1 MTNKIQI
8 VLHFPTDPLVPLYL
22 TIFQS
27 AAITFTP
34 QCPYQTLQ
42 NKIPN
47 IARVSPK
54 PNPLPKTIV
63 LVSYLATFNENSKSY
78 IETTLQR
85 NSYNIYTETGLNI
98 NSTIKTNKSIT
109 RNIWSLFFWN
119 FNFSGLSSWPG

>member
-8 VLHFPTDPLVPLYL
+8 VLHFPTNPLVPLYL

-34 QCPYQTLQ
+34 QCPFQTLQ

-63 LVSYLATFNENSKSY
+63 LVSSLATFNENSKSY

-109 RNIWSLFFWN
+109 RNIWSLFF
-119 FNFSGLSSWPG
+119 